1 MKRADGRVDIDG
13 TLWIDTVSRV
23 LTDVEYLYLGLER
36 WATPFHPG
44 GTISFEE
51 TSPTSVWIDRWWIR
65 MTGARIAS
73 PGSLSLR
80 GGGQRVQIIE
90 GGGELASARW
100 PDGREWI
107 GHLGTVDLTVLSTN
121 RMPLASAEVK
131 LDSTDYGGITD
142 GTGRVAIDE
151 LLPGPYTVSVYDSV
165 LAVIDTM
172 LPGSIGFTA
181 ARDSVARA
189 TVMVPSLVEFVA
201 RGCKAVDAF
210 DPASKMF
217 VARIVDVAGNPVS
230 GAKWKLVPPVGAKD
244 AAYAPHGYYSSGET
258 GTNGMIFACTR
269 LNQAQQVVLQAW
281 PPRAGSDVPAAE
293 QTVPLGQRITGA
305 KLVLPP

>member
-1 MKRADGRVDIDG
+1 
-13 TLWIDTVSRV
+13 
-23 LTDVEYLYLGLER
+23 
-36 WATPFHPG
+36 
-44 GTISFEE
+44 
-51 TSPTSVWIDRWWIR
+51 
-65 MTGARIAS
+65 
-73 PGSLSLR
+73 
-80 GGGQRVQIIE
+80 
-90 GGGELASARW
+90 
-100 PDGREWI
+100 
-107 GHLGTVDLTVLSTN
+107 
-121 RMPLASAEVK
+121 VK

-258 GTNGMIFACTR
+258 GTTGMIFACTR

-293 QTVPLGQRITGA
+293 QAVPLGQRITGA